1 MSDCMKWEPIE
12 DCPERIDVLFLFEG
26 DYGKNNEKVGQFTMM
41 GRVGQRFYSGTP
53 PRYYIGF
60 EINGVTVDLKSGETP
75 IAFARITLPD
85 FLSDGD
91 E

>member
-1 MSDCMKWEPIE
+1 MADCMKWEPIE
-12 DCPERIDVLFLFEG
+12 ECPLRTDVIFLFEG
-26 DYGKNNEKVGQFTMM
+26 DYGEGNKNVGALTAT
-41 GRVGQRFYSGTP
+41 GRVAENSWGIKR
-53 PRYYIGF
+53 RYHIGF
-60 EINGVTVDLKSGETP
+60 EMAGVTVDFKVEDAP